1 MTTNKTKKGIFHRL
15 VDSIAKGDE
24 EKEMYV
30 WDICYRYEL
39 WLALV
44 FVALIAFAQYK
55 LAPNSIRLILLPL
68 MAAGL
73 TVLPLYEQNGDKG
86 FSKRED
92 IGQLRLALSGVIG
105 WLSLALLVAI
115 PIMMLID
122 SPTDKQLLA
131 SVLCIVVIVAVY
143 IIASDYV
150 KWRFDWAVKHY
161 DCLFSRHYRWWTSG
175 LDYDVQRLNMKYKF
189 MRSYKTNT
197 AVLLIAGTMCV
208 LILVLSSPFLQHGY
222 SKDARQ
228 NSSVSYTEQTETS
241 SKSDVDEANQPR
253 SFTVIKGQST
263 DDIADNNN
271 ADAVDGRNNEEG
283 DPPGELDLPAYMV
296 LESQWTMHGTI
307 GSYRVNGTVT
317 FTQDGLHGQ
326 YGYDGKKTGITL
338 RGGPVDEND
347 GHLFAQEFNYKGEQC
362 GEYHGIFTYPKTC
375 KGVFTN
381 HKGETFDFVWHF
393 E

>member
-15 VDSIAKGDE
+15 VDSIAKSDE

-73 TVLPLYEQNGDKG
+73 TVLPLYEQNGNNG

-131 SVLCIVVIVAVY
+131 TVLCIVVIVAVY

-150 KWRFDWAVKHY
+150 KWRFDWAVEHY

-197 AVLLIAGTMCV
+197 AILLIAGTVCE
-208 LILVLSSPFLQHGY
+208 LILVLSSPFLQHGS
-222 SKDARQ
+222 SKYARQ
-228 NSSVSYTEQTETS
+228 NISVSNTEQTMTS

-263 DDIADNNN
+263 DDIAGSNN
-271 ADAVDGRNNEEG
+271 ADVVDERNNEEG
-283 DPPGELDLPAYMV
+283 DPPAELDLPVYMV
-296 LESQWTMHGTI
+296 LESPWTMHGTI

-317 FTQDGLHGQ
+317 FTQDGLYGQ
-326 YGYDGKKTGITL
+326 YGYNGKKTGITL
-338 RGGPVDEND
+338 RGGSVDEND
-347 GHLFAQEFNYKGEQC
+347 GHLSAQEFNNKGEQC
-362 GEYHGIFTYPKTC
+362 GEYHGIFIYPRTC

-381 HKGETFDFVWHF
+381 YKGESFDFVWHF